1 MIQISIVFVYVILT
15 VLISYA
21 SKNKSKTARSF
32 EGTGLGLLL
41 CVVAGAGEWLGG
53 TATTGI
59 AEYGYLYGLSG
70 AWYTIANGLGIC
82 FLAIFFAK
90 MFRALD
96 TPTVSGII
104 GKYLGKNAKIS
115 SAILLILIMLVIGM
129 TPVVALG
136 TMGETLFGFEPNM
149 SILIM
154 GLIVLCYTVFGGMM
168 AVGYTNILHLV
179 VMYTG
184 AILAVFLCGKEIGGL
199 DVMRSALPETH
210 FSVSSIGI
218 PKISSW
224 IIASVLGACTAQAG
238 LQPVLAAKDE
248 TTAKKSSFYIAALV
262 APFGIFTA
270 ILGMIARIK
279 FPGIENTKLVL
290 PTLLLSMDSVSGGF
304 IMASVFAAIL
314 STIAPIFLSVGTL
327 FTRDIYQ
334 ETKWYKNNSSDKK
347 LLRVSRIAT
356 LIGGLICIGASLL
369 FAKSSTILDMIY
381 FGYSLRAGLFI
392 ILILGVLWKKT
403 SPKGAITAMVLTG
416 ITGIV
421 WIVCKK
427 TTGTYPI
434 HPYFSETYVSV
445 LVAFVSTVII
455 SMVHNRMK
463 VNTLKNKEEG
473 I

>member
-1 MIQISIVFVYVILT
+1 MTQIIIVFAYIILT

-21 SKNKSKTARSF
+21 GKNKSKTTKSY
-32 EGTGLGLLL
+32 EGAGLGLLL

-90 MFRALD
+90 MFRSLN

-104 GKYLGKNAKIS
+104 GKFLGREAKMA
-115 SAILLILIMLVIGM
+115 SAALLILIMIVIGM

-136 TMGETLFGFEPNM
+136 TMGETLFGFEPNA

-154 GLIVLCYTVFGGMM
+154 GLTVLCYTVLGGMM

-179 VMYTG
+179 VMYAG
-184 AILAVFLCGKEIGGL
+184 AILAVVLCGREVGGL
-199 DVMRSALPETH
+199 EAITNSLPRSY
-210 FSVSSIGI
+210 FSFSSIGI

-224 IIASVLGACTAQAG
+224 IVASVLGACTAQAG
-238 LQPVLAAKDE
+238 LQPVLAAKNE
-248 TTAKKSSFYIAALV
+248 KVARKSSFYIALLV

-270 ILGMIARIK
+270 ILGMIARVK
-279 FPGIENTKLVL
+279 LPGIENTKLVL
-290 PTLLLSMDSVSGGF
+290 PKLLLSMDSVAGGF

-334 ETKWYKNNSSDKK
+334 ETKWYKKNSSDDK
-347 LLRVSRIAT
+347 LLKVSRIAT
-356 LIGGLICIGASLL
+356 LIGGLICIAASLV
-369 FAKSSTILDMIY
+369 FGKSSTILDMIY
-381 FGYSLRAGLFI
+381 FGYSLRAALFI
-392 ILILGVLWKKT
+392 ILLLGVLWKNT
-403 SPKGAITAMVLTG
+403 SPKAAITSMALTG

-421 WIVCKK
+421 WISYKK
-427 TTGTYPI
+427 ITGTYPI
-434 HPYFSETYVSV
+434 HPNFSETYISV
-445 LVAFVSTVII
+445 LVALISTVVI
-455 SMVHNRMK
+455 SLVHNYFK
-463 VNTLKNKEEG
+463 KNALKK
-473 I
+473 